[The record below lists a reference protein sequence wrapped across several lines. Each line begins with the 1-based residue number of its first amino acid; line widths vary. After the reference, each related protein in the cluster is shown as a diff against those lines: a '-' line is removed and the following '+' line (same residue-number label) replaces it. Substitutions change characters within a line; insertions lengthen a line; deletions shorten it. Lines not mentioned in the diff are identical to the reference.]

1 MMMKHFHW
9 MLAAILAISSTITA
23 TAQTKQGEW
32 FSSSSIG
39 AGLSTFAGDIE
50 DAKSRFGLVINTEI
64 GYNVTDWFAPSIG
77 LTNAYQGVG
86 YTVISKNMYMDVLS
100 VPLLM
105 NFSAG
110 PVTLKAGFQPD
121 IILSAWMNGM
131 SYANQLKK
139 VSLAA
144 PIALNWNF
152 CTDDDGDLWF
162 LEVRYHLGLTKMN
175 KDVMFTNGWRTPGS
189 IRNSIIMLTIGY
201 KCDL

>member
-1 MMMKHFHW
+1 MMMKRFYW
-9 MLAAILAISSTITA
+9 MLALILAIGSVTTA
-23 TAQTKQGEW
+23 KAQTKQGEW

-50 DAKSRFGLVINTEI
+50 DAKSRFGLVINSEI

-86 YTVISKNMYMDVLS
+86 YTIISKNMYMDVLS

-105 NFSAG
+105 NFIAG
-110 PVTLKAGFQPD
+110 PITLKAGIQPD
-121 IILSAWMNGM
+121 IILSARMNGI

-189 IRNSIIMLTIGY
+189 IRNSIVMLTIGY